1 MMNKYRQAIF
11 EEFEAMMGGHFIPY
25 HIAAFMMAILTTL
38 IFSLIMT
45 HATVFEGKI
54 AVIDL
59 DATNYSTSLVE
70 SLNTSSY
77 VEITEVY
84 HTPLPVDKLL
94 EHDRN
99 IGVLYIPKG
108 LEKAISRSELTFN
121 IGYLADYSN
130 LAQNGQALSN
140 LQKIIN
146 EIAAQSS
153 GTKIAISQGLA
164 EDGAKAMLMPMHL
177 VDRDLYNP
185 TMSSTIN
192 ICSAFIYFF
201 SSILLGLTCL
211 MLIGRLKVTNR
222 WQNVLEN
229 DVTVLIAR
237 LIPYALIYTT
247 AITLV
252 TSAIVVF
259 GQLRFSGNYF
269 FHLPSIFMTAM
280 AIGMMALI
288 FSWTT
293 NQPGEGGSRM
303 ILLVPPGFI
312 MGGALLASGTLPDW
326 VNTVKYCFPLT
337 WEFEIW
343 RDFAYRGIGLSS
355 MIGTYGKFLMY
366 LTVLGGILYILHY
379 RAVQKNA
386 LISQSTKQ
394 IEKDMNSAS

>member
-1 MMNKYRQAIF
+1 MNKYRQAIF

-84 HTPLPVDKLL
+84 HTPMPVDKLL

-164 EDGAKAMLMPMHL
+164 EDGAKAMLMPMHF

-211 MLIGRLKVTNR
+211 MLVGRLKVTNC

-312 MGGALLASGTLPDW
+312 MGGALMASGTLPDW

-379 RAVQKNA
+379 RAARKNA
-386 LISQSTKQ
+386 LIRQSTKM
-394 IEKDMNSAS
+394 IEKDMNAES

>member
-11 EEFEAMMGGHFIPY
+11 EEFESMMGGHFIPY

-211 MLIGRLKVTNR
+211 MLVGRLKVTNR

-237 LIPYALIYTT
+237 LVPYALIYTT

-312 MGGALLASGTLPDW
+312 MGGALMASGTLPDW

-386 LISQSTKQ
+386 LISQSTKL

>member
-108 LEKAISRSELTFN
+108 LEKAISRSDLTFN

-211 MLIGRLKVTNR
+211 MLVGRLKVTNR

-312 MGGALLASGTLPDW
+312 MGGALMASGTLPDW

-379 RAVQKNA
+379 RAAQKDA
-386 LISQSTKQ
+386 LIRQNTKI
-394 IEKDMNSAS
+394 IEKDMNPES

>member
-211 MLIGRLKVTNR
+211 MLVGRLKVTNR

-312 MGGALLASGTLPDW
+312 MGGALMASGTLPDW

-366 LTVLGGILYILHY
+366 LTVLGGILYVLHY
-379 RAVQKNA
+379 RAAQKNA
-386 LISQSTKQ
+386 LIRQSTKM
-394 IEKDMNSAS
+394 IEKDMNAES